1 MKTILEV
8 SDQIESLK
16 RRAIRTLA
24 FGEITATDCTYITI
38 RLEQILERIESINKE
53 EQA

>member
-8 SDQIESLK
+8 PEELNSLK
-16 RRAIRTLA
+16 RRTIRSLATEAI
-24 FGEITATDCTYITI
+24 GQDDCTYITT